1 MKVGS
6 DIVGLRFKE
15 YQTRITW
22 RQTTNYA
29 AAIGDM
35 NPRYIDDRREG
46 GIVAPPMFAV
56 AVSWPIVE
64 NMQSYIDLPYPP
76 EIFNTMVHYSEYL
89 EITRPFRPGERVT
102 VNGEVLA
109 LIPHKAGS
117 YIVFKFSVTD
127 KDGQAIHEE
136 YAGAVLR
143 GVECTDGGK
152 GEENI
157 PVVPDHIGTGDPEWS
172 VRVPITPEAPYVY
185 DGCTNIYFPIHTSP
199 RFAKSVGLPGI
210 IYQGTA
216 TLALAVR
223 ELVNREA
230 AGEPERIKVIS
241 GRFTGMVMPDSA
253 IAVQLQGRRES
264 ETHTELFFRVVNQQE
279 REAVSFGYA
288 KIGR

>member
-15 YQTRITW
+15 YQTRITL

-29 AAIGDM
+29 AAVGDM
-35 NPRYIDDRREG
+35 NPRYLDDRREG
-46 GIVAPPMFAV
+46 GVVAPPMLAV

-64 NMQSYIDLPYPP
+64 NIKSYLDLPYPP
-76 EIFNTMVHYSEYL
+76 EIFNTIVHYSEYL
-89 EITRPFRPGERVT
+89 EITRPLRPGDRVT
-102 VNGEVLA
+102 VSGEVLA

-127 KDGQAIHEE
+127 KDGKAIHQE
-136 YAGAVLR
+136 YTGGILR

-157 PVVPDHIGTGDPEWS
+157 PMVPDHAASGDPEWS
-172 VRVPITPEAPYVY
+172 VTVPITPEAPYVY

-199 RFAKSVGLPGI
+199 KFAKAVGLPGI

-216 TLALAVR
+216 TLALAVC
-223 ELVNREA
+223 ELINREA
-230 AGEPERIKVIS
+230 GGDPERVKVIF

-253 IAVQLQGRRES
+253 IAVQLQGRRAS
-264 ETHTELFFRVVNQQE
+264 GDYTELFFRVLNQQE
-279 REAVSFGYA
+279 KEAISLGYA